1 MPDALRAP
9 SALSL
14 LRTVAEVRRW
24 RRSISDLA
32 FVPTMGALHEG
43 HLSLVDAARRA
54 APAVCVSIFVNPTQF
69 GPHEDFAGY
78 PRDEAG
84 DTALLRARGVDAVFM
99 PSVGEMYPPG
109 EETRVQVGPLA
120 ARLEGAARPGH
131 FEGVCTVLA
140 KLFLIVRPTV
150 AYFGQK
156 DFQQLRVIQTM
167 TRDLRFPVEIRPCPT
182 VREPDGLALSSR
194 NRYLSPNERRAA
206 TVLSR
211 GLFAARDA
219 FAAGERRG
227 AALRR
232 LVEEVLATELLCRTE
247 YVSAAD
253 PRTLEEREGEAE
265 ALVVSLAARFGK
277 ARLIDNVL
285 LGMRLEELA

>member
-1 MPDALRAP
+1 MRATAP
-9 SALSL
+9 PMHV
-14 LRTVAEVRRW
+14 LRTVDEFRAW
-24 RRSISDLA
+24 RRAVGELA
-32 FVPTMGALHEG
+32 FLPTMGALHEG

-69 GPHEDFAGY
+69 GPHEDFAAY
-78 PRDEAG
+78 PRDETG
-84 DTALLRARGVDAVFM
+84 DLALLRARGVDAVFL
-99 PSVGEMYPPG
+99 PPVEEMYPPG
-109 EETRVQVGPLA
+109 EETRVRVGPIA

-131 FEGVCTVLA
+131 FEGVCTVVA

-150 AYFGQK
+150 ALFGQK
-156 DFQQLRVIQTM
+156 DFQQLRVIRTM
-167 TRDLRFPVEIRPCPT
+167 TRDLRLPVEIRPCPT
-182 VREPDGLALSSR
+182 VREADGLALSSR
-194 NRYLSPNERRAA
+194 NRYLSPEERRAA

-232 LVEEVLATELLCRTE
+232 LVEEVLATEPLCRTE

-253 PRTLEEREGEAE
+253 PRTLEELEGEAP
-265 ALVVSLAARFGK
+265 AMVISLAARFGE